1 MKPTTLRYSTGRK
14 AIPLVATL
22 AGFFGAAILSTAQQ
36 NFDRVEVQTQPV
48 QGNVYMLIGAGGNVT
63 VQTGPDGVL
72 IVDTQFE
79 PMAPKLLAAIRKL
92 SDKPIRYIINTHVH
106 PDHTGGNAAI
116 AQAGVP
122 PADGSSVAGQGA
134 RVIAHENVLKV
145 MSAPKTGKQFD
156 FSAPKERWPTETYTN
171 RKTIQFNG
179 EQIELVHIEQ
189 AHSTGDTI
197 VFFHGSN
204 VLSAGD
210 VYAINRYPSYDPQ
223 GTIDGMIAGLNR
235 IIEMIAPPDKQGQ
248 GGTAIIPGHGRI
260 TRQPELVAYRDMS
273 MTIRDRIRDM
283 VNKGMT
289 LEQVKA
295 AKPVKEYEPVYGGNT
310 GVSSTDFVLDEIY
323 KDLSQ
328 NK

>member
-1 MKPTTLRYSTGRK
+1 MKSTYSRCSKGRRS
-14 AIPLVATL
+14 ILPFMILVGL
-22 AGFFGAAILSTAQQ
+22 LGAGIFADAQQ
-36 NFDRVEVQTQPV
+36 NFDAIEVQTQPV
-48 QGNVYMLIGAGGNVT
+48 QGNISMLVGAGGNVT

-106 PDHTGGNAAI
+106 PDHTGGNAI
-116 AQAGVP
+116 LAQAGQP
-122 PADGSSVAGQGA
+122 PADGKTTGQGA
-134 RVIAHENVLKV
+134 RIVAHQNVLTV
-145 MSAPKTGKQFD
+145 MSAPSTGKQFD
-156 FSAPKERWPTETYTN
+156 FASPKARWPTETYTDT
-171 RKTIQFNG
+171 KTIRFNG
-179 EQIELVHIEQ
+179 EEIELVHVER

-204 VLSAGD
+204 VVSAGD
-210 VYAINRYPSYDPQ
+210 VYAVNRYASYDPQ

-235 IIEMIAPPDKQGQ
+235 IIEMVAAPDKQGH
-248 GGTAIIPGHGRI
+248 GGTAIIAGHGRI

-273 MTIRDRIRDM
+273 IVIRDRIRDM

-295 AKPVKEYEPVYGGNT
+295 AKPMKEYEPVYGGNT
-310 GVSSTDFVLDEIY
+310 GVSATDFVLEEIY

-328 NK
+328 KK